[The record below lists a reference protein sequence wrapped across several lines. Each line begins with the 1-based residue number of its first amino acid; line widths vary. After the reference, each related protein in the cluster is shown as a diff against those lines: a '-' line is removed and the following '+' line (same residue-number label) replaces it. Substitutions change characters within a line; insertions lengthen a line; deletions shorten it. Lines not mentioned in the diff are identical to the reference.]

1 MCARISLQRTAYHQ
15 KQGQGSD
22 SSASTSNMDAETQ
35 YKEELKGLY
44 ASLTATRTSDSQWP
58 PPYSETVINLAMIM
72 EEKVQ
77 RGQIVDDYVRMTITG
92 KFDDILH
99 VKTPIELENIFS
111 GVQKTK
117 RKVVLMEGAPGC
129 GKSTLANHISQQ
141 WGEDELFTE
150 FKAVVLVRLR
160 DPLIQKAQSIAD
172 LMPPSEDITI
182 AQKAEESMR
191 ITKYQDVLFI
201 FDGWDELPK
210 ELRKNSIFRKL
221 IQEDQAKE
229 NGLDNSAVIVTS
241 RPVASGDL
249 QRIVSSRVEILGF
262 KPDQLNKYFHEC
274 LGGDSMAVKTLLEQI
289 EENPEV
295 AGTCRLPL
303 NASILVHLFKNNNEK
318 NLPTSLYGVYSKLVC
333 TCISRHLIERTKYEN
348 VSLETLD
355 QLLDIDV
362 IKEPFQFLCNLAY
375 GGVMDNMITF
385 SSLPD
390 DTKTLSILNGVES
403 FIRSDDKVKS
413 YNFIH
418 LSIQEMLGAFYMMKW
433 LSPEV
438 QVAQFDELFRKPR
451 FNAVFQF
458 YSAMTKLQ
466 IPGII
471 DIITKV
477 AEQCSQENPED
488 NDKNLL
494 VALLYCL
501 HAAQNPWLCEQVLRH
516 LQNGLNL
523 GHITLN
529 PTNCLCIG
537 YFLSCTCSI
546 SIGTSQ
552 FKARIFNCN
561 IGNDGCKYLIK
572 GMQKH
577 LQIMPDHTETTL
589 YLDLKWNNINKD
601 GSIEVSKLLLHNCVS
616 GLNLNGN
623 EDLSDQGTFHIAQGL
638 KTNTSLTEL
647 QLYTC
652 DLTAKG
658 VGYIA
663 DALKVNNSLKV
674 LNIGGNGIY
683 DDGIE
688 CLGRALLLN
697 HGVESLELSSCGMTD
712 RGLQHIIATLKHN
725 EHLKTL
731 KIYNFQNLKQL
742 NEITVNNGDAMKE
755 LIDTLKKR
763 ETLESL
769 ILPAEF
775 EPSAAMLQKAINK
788 ERELNT
794 IEITGKTSFTIILFK
809 QLMMLYIL

>member
-1 MCARISLQRTAYHQ
+1 MYHQ
-15 KQGQGSD
+15 EQGGSE

-44 ASLTATRTSDSQWP
+44 ASLTATRTSESQWP
-58 PPYSETVINLAMIM
+58 PPYTETVINLAMIM

-77 RGQIVDDYVRMTITG
+77 RGQIIDDYVRMTITG

-150 FKAVVLVRLR
+150 FKIVVLVRLR
-160 DPLIQKAQSIAD
+160 DPIVQKARSVAD
-172 LMPPSEDITI
+172 LMPLSEDITI

-201 FDGWDELPK
+201 IDGWDELPK
-210 ELRKNSIFRKL
+210 NLRENSIFRKL

-333 TCISRHLIERTKYEN
+333 TCISRHLIERTQYYEN

-355 QLLDIDV
+355 QLLDID
-362 IKEPFQFLCNLAY
+362 IIMEPFQFLCKLAY
-375 GGVMDNMITF
+375 RGVMDNMITF

-403 FIRSDDKVKS
+403 FIRRDHKVKS

-433 LSPEV
+433 LSPEE
-438 QVAQFDELFRKPR
+438 QVAQFNELFHKPR

-466 IPGII
+466 IPGIT

-477 AEQCSQENPED
+477 AEQCSQQSPED
-488 NDKNLL
+488 DDKNLL

-501 HAAQNPWLCEQVLRH
+501 HAAHNPWLCEQVLMH

-529 PTNCLCIG
+529 PMNCLCIG
-537 YFLSCTCSI
+537 YFLSCACSI

-561 IGNDGCKYLIK
+561 IGDDGCKYLIK

-577 LQIMPDHTETTL
+577 LQIMPDHTATTL
-589 YLDLKWNNINKD
+589 YLDLKWNNIHED
-601 GSIEVSKLLLHNCVS
+601 GSTEISKLLLYNCIS

-623 EDLSDQGTFHIAQGL
+623 EDLSDQGTLHIAQGL

-663 DALKVNNSLKV
+663 EALKVNNSLKV

-688 CLGRALLLN
+688 CLGRALQLN

-712 RGLQHIIATLKHN
+712 RGLQHITVTLKHN

-755 LIDTLKKR
+755 LIDTLKKQG
-763 ETLESL
+763 TLESL

-775 EPSAAMLQKAINK
+775 EPSAAVLQKAINK

-794 IEITGKTSFTIILFK
+794 FPLIEITGKTALALDNIILFK
-809 QLMMLYIL
+809 Q